1 MMHTPLTIASI
12 LFLGLSIVAVWL
24 PNRRAWLA
32 LYGCSI
38 ICALA
43 SGWIQPI
50 AILSLCT
57 FALVVWLSAWNLQGG
72 KAYAVN
78 TLVVFAT
85 IVAAAHIAPGFMSFN
100 VLEDTQ
106 LSDRTAWS
114 ALRFSA
120 DKPSIG
126 LFLLV
131 SRREFLCRSFSELG
145 CALATSAWVITAGCA
160 AIYFFSLQIGF
171 IELDVTFSW
180 VIGIWFVRNLIFTV
194 VAEEALF
201 RGFIQP
207 KIESHLS
214 TRNRSIIAVLLT
226 AILFGSVHL
235 YGGWQYGLIATIA
248 GVLYGYAFMKTGRL
262 EMAMVAHVALNLG
275 HILFFSYP

>member
-1 MMHTPLTIASI
+1 MHGPLTIVSI
-12 LFLGLSIVAVWL
+12 LLLGLSILAVWL

-32 LYGCSI
+32 PYGCFI

-50 AILSLCT
+50 AVLSLCT
-57 FALVVWLSAWNLQGG
+57 FSLVVWLSVLNLQGW

-78 TLVVFAT
+78 TLVVLTAL
-85 IVAAAHIAPGFMSFN
+85 VAAAHIAPGFLSFSA
-100 VLEDTQ
+100 LEDTQ
-106 LSDRTAWS
+106 LSDKTAWS

-131 SRREFLCRSFSELG
+131 ANRDFLCRSFSEFGRSL
-145 CALATSAWVITAGCA
+145 SAIAVVIIAGCA
-160 AIYFFSLQIGF
+160 AIYLFSLQIGF
-171 IELDVTFSW
+171 IEVDVSFSW
-180 VIGIWFVRNLIFTV
+180 AIAIWFVRNLIFTV

-207 KIESHLS
+207 KIATQLS
-214 TRNRSIIAVLLT
+214 TRYASIIAVLLT
-226 AILFGSVHL
+226 ALLFGSVHL

-248 GVLYGYAFMKTGRL
+248 GALYGYAFMKTGKI
-262 EMAMVAHVALNLG
+262 EMAMVAHVVLNLG